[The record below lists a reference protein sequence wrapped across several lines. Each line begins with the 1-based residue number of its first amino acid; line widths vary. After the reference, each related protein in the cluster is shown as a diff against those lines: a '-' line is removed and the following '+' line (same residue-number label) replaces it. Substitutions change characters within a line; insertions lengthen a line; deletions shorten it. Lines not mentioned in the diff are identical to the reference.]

1 MKKQLAL
8 VLAGGGSL
16 GSYEVGAIKALEELG
31 YRFDIVTGTS
41 IGALNGAF
49 VYLNQTD
56 RLESLW
62 NNITPEKVMKN
73 GTNFSKN
80 YILDNKDVIKNEY
93 KNWLKVYVSNRN
105 LGADISP
112 FKEYVANGIDL
123 SKRKDSKIKFA
134 VTCTQIPSM
143 KKINVDMNNI
153 AIDKF
158 LPYLHASSA
167 CFPIFPIEVI
177 DGEKYIDGFY
187 NDNLPMKL
195 AVDMGATDIIA
206 IDMRLFSLEPSD
218 KFFIDLPN
226 VSYIAPFHSLGSLV
240 DFRQEIIRKNMQLGY
255 WDTMKYFGKMHG
267 FASNITG
274 EVPDIKII
282 SFLLERDQS
291 ISKTVIENIKKG
303 INRPMY
309 EVDYFIRILEII
321 AENLKIPMTYVSYT
335 FNEFFALIRKECIK
349 QRKEASEGLT
359 IKSIIKELGF
369 ERAMDSFL
377 NDFIDA
383 FIIKNKIIVRK

>member
-1 MKKQLAL
+1 
-8 VLAGGGSL
+8 
-16 GSYEVGAIKALEELG
+16 
-31 YRFDIVTGTS
+31 
-41 IGALNGAF
+41 
-49 VYLNQTD
+49 
-56 RLESLW
+56 
-62 NNITPEKVMKN
+62 
-73 GTNFSKN
+73 
-80 YILDNKDVIKNEY
+80 
-93 KNWLKVYVSNRN
+93 
-105 LGADISP
+105 
-112 FKEYVANGIDL
+112 
-123 SKRKDSKIKFA
+123 
-134 VTCTQIPSM
+134 
-143 KKINVDMNNI
+143 
-153 AIDKF
+153 
-158 LPYLHASSA
+158 
-167 CFPIFPIEVI
+167 
-177 DGEKYIDGFY
+177 
-187 NDNLPMKL
+187 
-195 AVDMGATDIIA
+195 
-206 IDMRLFSLEPSD
+206 
-218 KFFIDLPN
+218 
-226 VSYIAPFHSLGSLV
+226 
-240 DFRQEIIRKNMQLGY
+240 
-255 WDTMKYFGKMHG
+255 MKYFGKMHG